1 MLSAADNELLT
12 RTGPDTPMG
21 ELFRRFWV
29 PALLSQELPEP
40 DCPPVRVTL
49 MGEELVAFRDTEGRV
64 GLVDPRCP
72 HRGANLFFG
81 RNEQC
86 GLRCVYH
93 GWKFDVTG
101 RCVDLPTLPPDSTF
115 RERVRI
121 TAYPVREW
129 GDFVWAYL
137 GPAGPLPELPALE
150 FALVPPAQR
159 FVSKKLQ
166 QCNWAQA
173 AEGGLDTAH
182 FSFLHMPVTSK
193 ASESDEVMSRS
204 SADRDRT
211 RWMRDDPM
219 PEFQV
224 VPHEA
229 GLAIGASR
237 RADGAALYW
246 RVSQFLMPN
255 HGLAPNAFAGENY
268 HGQTWVPITDE
279 RCWVYCYTWN
289 PERSLTE
296 TERQRLRAGQSV
308 HAAVDE
314 RWVPLR
320 NRDNDYLIDR
330 VDQKLRTFT
339 GIRGISE
346 QDACVQDSQGFIV
359 DRTREHLGPT
369 DAAIIQF
376 RRLMLGAVRDLR
388 AGVEPPA
395 ARHAAADTVR
405 SGSALADRS
414 VRFADVMV
422 RRFGDPVGRVARASS
437 GPQASRATYSSP
449 PSTLS
454 R

>member
-1 MLSAADNELLT
+1 MLSAADNTLLT
-12 RTGPDTPMG
+12 KTGSGTPMG
-21 ELFRRFWV
+21 EYFRRFWMPV
-29 PALLSQELPEP
+29 ALTQEVPEP
-40 DCPPVRVTL
+40 DCPPVRVKI
-49 MGEELVAFRDTEGRV
+49 MGEDLVAFRDSGGRV
-64 GLVDPRCP
+64 GLLDPRCP

-86 GLRCVYH
+86 GLRCAYH
-93 GWKFDVTG
+93 GWKFDVAG
-101 RCVDLPTLPPDSTF
+101 RCVDMPSMPAESTF
-115 RERVRI
+115 RDRVRV

-129 GDFVWAYL
+129 GEFVWAYL
-137 GPAGPLPELPALE
+137 GPAGREPELPQLE
-150 FALVPPAQR
+150 FAGLPAAHR

-166 QCNWAQA
+166 QCNWAQSC
-173 AEGGLDTAH
+173 EGGIDTAH
-182 FSFLHMPVTSK
+182 FSFLHMPVTSSD
-193 ASESDEVMSRS
+193 SESAEIMSRS

-237 RADGAALYW
+237 RADGTGLYW
-246 RVSQFLMPN
+246 RISQFLIPN

-279 RCWVYCYTWN
+279 LCWVYCYTWN
-289 PERSLTE
+289 PERPLTE
-296 TERQRLRAGQSV
+296 AERQRLRAGQSV

-314 RWVPLR
+314 RWVPIR

-346 QDACVQDSQGFIV
+346 QDACIQDSQGLIA

-376 RRLMLGAVRDLR
+376 RRMMLGAARDLR

-395 ARHAAADTVR
+395 ARNGAAYTVR

-414 VRFADVMV
+414 VSFADVMLE
-422 RRFGDPVGRVARASS
+422 RFGDEVARVGPRTSAPS
-437 GPQASRATYSSP
+437 GLPARS
-449 PSTLS
+449 
-454 R
+454 

>member
-1 MLSAADNELLT
+1 MLSAVDNELLT
-12 RTGPDTPMG
+12 RTGVDAPMG
-21 ELFRRFWV
+21 ELFRRFWM

-40 DCPPVRVTL
+40 DCPPVRVKI

-86 GLRCVYH
+86 GLRCAYH

-101 RCVDLPTLPPDSTF
+101 RCVDLPTLPADSTF
-115 RERVRI
+115 SDRVRI
-121 TAYPVREW
+121 TAYPVRER
-129 GDFVWAYL
+129 GDVVWAYL
-137 GPAGPLPELPALE
+137 GPAGPLPALPDLE
-150 FALVPPAQR
+150 FALVPPAHR

-173 AEGGLDTAH
+173 AEGGIDTAH
-182 FSFLHMPVTSK
+182 FSFLHMPVT
-193 ASESDEVMSRS
+193 ASDGESDAIMRRS
-204 SADRDRT
+204 SADRNRT

-219 PEFQV
+219 PEFHV
-224 VPHEA
+224 VPHDA
-229 GLAIGASR
+229 GLVIGASR
-237 RADGAALYW
+237 RADGTELYW

-255 HGLAPNAFAGENY
+255 HGLAPNAFASENY

-289 PERSLTE
+289 PERPLTE

-308 HAAVDE
+308 HADVDE
-314 RWVPLR
+314 RWVPRR

-346 QDACVQDSQGFIV
+346 QDACIQDSQGFIA

-376 RRLMLGAVRDLR
+376 RRLMLGVARDLR
-388 AGVEPPA
+388 GGVEPAA
-395 ARHAAADTVR
+395 ARRAAAYAVR

-414 VRFADVMV
+414 VPFADVMV
-422 RRFGDPVGRVARASS
+422 RRFGDAVGRAQISS
-437 GPQASRATYSSP
+437 ATYSSP
-449 PSTLS
+449 PSSLS

>member
-1 MLSAADNELLT
+1 MLSVADNELLT

-21 ELFRRFWV
+21 ALFRRFWV

-40 DCPPVRVTL
+40 DCPPVCVTI

-81 RNEQC
+81 RNEAC

-101 RCVDLPTLPPDSTF
+101 RCVDLPTLPADSTF

-137 GPAGPLPELPALE
+137 GPSGVLPELPALE
-150 FALVPPAQR
+150 FALVPPAHR
-159 FVSKKLQ
+159 LVSKKLQ

-182 FSFLHMPVTSK
+182 FSFLHMPVTSS

-237 RADGAALYW
+237 RADGTGLYW

-289 PERSLTE
+289 PERPLTE

-346 QDACVQDSQGFIV
+346 QDACVHDSQGVIA

-376 RRLMLGAVRDLR
+376 RRLMLGAARDLR

-395 ARHAAADTVR
+395 ARTAAGYTVR

-414 VRFADVMV
+414 VPFADVMV
-422 RRFGDPVGRVARASS
+422 RRFGDAVGRVGREPADAQASS
-437 GPQASRATYSSP
+437 ATYSSP
-449 PSTLS
+449 PSSLS

>member
-12 RTGPDTPMG
+12 RTGPDTPVG
-21 ELFRRFWV
+21 DLFRRFWM

-40 DCPPVRVTL
+40 DCPPVRVKI

-115 RERVRI
+115 RDRVRI
-121 TAYPVREW
+121 TAYPAREW
-129 GDFVWAYL
+129 GEFVWVYL
-137 GPAGPLPELPALE
+137 GPAGPLPELPDLE
-150 FALVPPAQR
+150 FALVPPAHR

-173 AEGGLDTAH
+173 AEGGIDTAH
-182 FSFLHMPVTSK
+182 FSFLHMPVT
-193 ASESDEVMSRS
+193 ASDGESDEIMRRS

-219 PEFQV
+219 PEFHV
-224 VPHEA
+224 VSHEA
-229 GLAIGASR
+229 GLLIGASR
-237 RADGAALYW
+237 RADGTELYW
-246 RVSQFLMPN
+246 RVSQFLLPN

-279 RCWVYCYTWN
+279 LCWVYCYTWN
-289 PERSLTE
+289 PVRPLTE

-308 HAAVDE
+308 HSDVDE
-314 RWVPLR
+314 QWVPRR

-346 QDACVQDSQGFIV
+346 QDACIQDSQGGIA

-376 RRLMLGAVRDLR
+376 RRLMLGAARDLR
-388 AGVEPPA
+388 GGLEPPA
-395 ARHAAADTVR
+395 ARNAAAYAVR

-414 VRFADVMV
+414 VAFADVMGQ
-422 RRFGDPVGRVARASS
+422 RFGDAVGRVAPGSS
-437 GPQASRATYSSP
+437 GPQASSATYSSP

>member
-1 MLSAADNELLT
+1 M
-12 RTGPDTPMG
+12 
-21 ELFRRFWV
+21 
-29 PALLSQELPEP
+29 
-40 DCPPVRVTL
+40 PVSSS
-49 MGEELVAFRDTEGRV
+49 DTER
-64 GLVDPRCP
+64 
-72 HRGANLFFG
+72 
-81 RNEQC
+81 
-86 GLRCVYH
+86 
-93 GWKFDVTG
+93 
-101 RCVDLPTLPPDSTF
+101 
-115 RERVRI
+115 
-121 TAYPVREW
+121 
-129 GDFVWAYL
+129 
-137 GPAGPLPELPALE
+137 
-150 FALVPPAQR
+150 
-159 FVSKKLQ
+159 
-166 QCNWAQA
+166 
-173 AEGGLDTAH
+173 
-182 FSFLHMPVTSK
+182 
-193 ASESDEVMSRS
+193 DEIMSRS

-219 PEFQV
+219 PEFEV
-224 VPHEA
+224 VPYEV

-237 RADGAALYW
+237 RADGGRLYW
-246 RVSQFLMPN
+246 RVSQFLLPN

-289 PERSLTE
+289 PERPLTE

-346 QDACVQDSQGFIV
+346 QDACVQDSQGVIA

-376 RRLMLGAVRDLR
+376 RRLMLGAARDLR
-388 AGVEPPA
+388 AGVEPAA
-395 ARHAAADTVR
+395 ARTAAGYTVR

-414 VRFADVMV
+414 VPFADVMV
-422 RRFGDPVGRVARASS
+422 RRFGDAVGRVGREPADAQASS
-437 GPQASRATYSSP
+437 ATYSSP

>member
-1 MLSAADNELLT
+1 MLSAADNTLLT
-12 RTGPDTPMG
+12 QTGSGTPMG
-21 ELFRRFWV
+21 EYFRRFWMPV
-29 PALLSQELPEP
+29 ALTQEVPEP
-40 DCPPVRVTL
+40 DCPPVRVKI
-49 MGEELVAFRDTEGRV
+49 MGEDLVAFRDSEGRV
-64 GLVDPRCP
+64 GLLDPRCP

-86 GLRCVYH
+86 GLRCAYH
-93 GWKFDVTG
+93 GWKFDVAG
-101 RCVDLPTLPPDSTF
+101 RCVDMPTMPAESTF
-115 RERVRI
+115 RDRVRV

-129 GDFVWAYL
+129 GEFVWAYL
-137 GPAGPLPELPALE
+137 GPAGREPELPQLE
-150 FALVPPAQR
+150 FAGLPAAHR

-166 QCNWAQA
+166 QCNWAQSC
-173 AEGGLDTAH
+173 EGGIDTAH
-182 FSFLHMPVTSK
+182 FSFLHMPVTSSD
-193 ASESDEVMSRS
+193 SESAEIMSRS

-237 RADGAALYW
+237 RADGTGLYW
-246 RVSQFLMPN
+246 RISQFLIPN

-279 RCWVYCYTWN
+279 LCWVYCYTWN
-289 PERSLTE
+289 SERPLTE
-296 TERQRLRAGQSV
+296 AERQRLRAGQSV

-314 RWVPLR
+314 RWVPIR

-346 QDACVQDSQGFIV
+346 QDACIQDSQGSIA

-376 RRLMLGAVRDLR
+376 RRMMLGAARDLR
-388 AGVEPPA
+388 AGVEPAA
-395 ARHAAADTVR
+395 ARNGAAYTVR

-414 VRFADVMV
+414 VSFADVMLE
-422 RRFGDPVGRVARASS
+422 RFGDEVARVGPRASAPS
-437 GPQASRATYSSP
+437 GLPARS
-449 PSTLS
+449 
-454 R
+454 

>member
-1 MLSAADNELLT
+1 VLSAADNELLT
-12 RTGPDTPMG
+12 RTGPGTAMG
-21 ELFRRFWV
+21 DLFRRFWI
-29 PALLSQELPEP
+29 PAALSQELPEP
-40 DCPPVRVTL
+40 DGAPVRVKI
-49 MGEELVAFRDTEGRV
+49 MGEDLIAFRDTEGRV

-86 GLRCVYH
+86 GIRCAYH

-101 RCVDLPTLPPDSTF
+101 RCVDLPTMPPESTL
-115 RERVRI
+115 RDRVRI
-121 TAYPVREW
+121 TSYPVREW

-137 GPAGPLPELPALE
+137 GPAGPLPELPGLE
-150 FALVPPAQR
+150 FALVPPAHR

-173 AEGGLDTAH
+173 AEGGIDTAH
-182 FSFLHMPVTSK
+182 FSFLHMPVG
-193 ASESDEVMSRS
+193 ASDRERDEVMSRS

-219 PEFQV
+219 PQFHV
-224 VPHEA
+224 VPHEG

-237 RADGAALYW
+237 RADAADLYW
-246 RVSQFLMPN
+246 RVSQFLLPN

-279 RCWVYCYTWN
+279 LCWVYCYTWN
-289 PERSLTE
+289 PERPLTQ
-296 TERQRLRAGQSV
+296 TERERLRAGQSV

-330 VDQKLRTFT
+330 ADQKLRTFT

-346 QDACVQDSQGFIV
+346 QDACIQDSQGLIA

-376 RRLMLGAVRDLR
+376 RRLMLAAARDLGR
-388 AGVEPPA
+388 GVVPPA
-395 ARHAAADTVR
+395 AGNAGAYTVR

-414 VRFADVMV
+414 VPFEEVML
-422 RRFGDPVGRVARASS
+422 RRFGDRIGQVPSAM
-437 GPQASRATYSSP
+437 YSSP
-449 PSTLS
+449 RSSLS
-454 R
+454 G

>member
-1 MLSAADNELLT
+1 MLSAGDNALLT
-12 RTGPDTPMG
+12 QTGSGAPMG
-21 ELFRRFWV
+21 EYFRRFWMPV
-29 PALLSQELPEP
+29 ALSRELPEP
-40 DCPPVRVTL
+40 DCPPVRVRI
-49 MGEELVAFRDTEGRV
+49 MGEDLVAFRDSEGRI
-64 GLVDPRCP
+64 GLLEPRCP

-93 GWKFDVTG
+93 GWKFDVAG
-101 RCVDLPTLPPDSTF
+101 RCVDLPTLPAESTF
-115 RERVRI
+115 RERVRV

-137 GPAGPLPELPALE
+137 GPAGHEPELPRLE
-150 FALVPPAQR
+150 FAVVPPSHR

-166 QCNWAQA
+166 QCNWAQSC
-173 AEGGLDTAH
+173 EGGLDTAH
-182 FSFLHMPVTSK
+182 FSFLHMPVTSVT
-193 ASESDEVMSRS
+193 SESDEIMSRS

-219 PEFQV
+219 PEFHV
-224 VPHEA
+224 VEHEA

-237 RADGAALYW
+237 RADGTQLYW
-246 RVSQFLMPN
+246 RVSQFLLPN

-279 RCWVYCYTWN
+279 SCWVYCYTWN
-289 PERSLTE
+289 PERPLAE
-296 TERQRLRAGQSV
+296 AERQRLRAGQSV

-314 RWVPLR
+314 RWMPIR

-346 QDACVQDSQGFIV
+346 QDACIQDSQGFIA

-376 RRLMLGAVRDLR
+376 RRLVLGGARELLT
-388 AGVEPPA
+388 GTEPAPA
-395 ARHAAADTVR
+395 RNGAAYTVR

-414 VRFADVMV
+414 VMFAQVM
-422 RRFGDPVGRVARASS
+422 RERFGDEVARVSAPASERTEESHAQS
-437 GPQASRATYSSP
+437 GS
-449 PSTLS
+449 
-454 R
+454 

>member
-1 MLSAADNELLT
+1 
-12 RTGPDTPMG
+12 
-21 ELFRRFWV
+21 V
-29 PALLSQELPEP
+29 KI
-40 DCPPVRVTL
+40 
-49 MGEELVAFRDTEGRV
+49 MGEELVAVRDTEGRV

-86 GLRCVYH
+86 GLRCAYH

-115 RERVRI
+115 RDRIRI

-129 GDFVWAYL
+129 GEFVWVYL
-137 GPAGPLPELPALE
+137 GPAGPLPALPDLE
-150 FALVPPAQR
+150 FALVPPAHR

-173 AEGGLDTAH
+173 AEGGIDTAH
-182 FSFLHMPVTSK
+182 FSFLHMPVT
-193 ASESDEVMSRS
+193 ASDGESDAIMRRS

-219 PEFQV
+219 PEFHV
-224 VPHEA
+224 VSHDA
-229 GLAIGASR
+229 GLVIGASR
-237 RADGAALYW
+237 RAAGTGLYW
-246 RVSQFLMPN
+246 RVSQFLIRN

-279 RCWVYCYTWN
+279 LCWVYCYTWN
-289 PERSLTE
+289 PERPLTE

-308 HAAVDE
+308 HADVDE
-314 RWVPLR
+314 RWVPRR

-346 QDACVQDSQGFIV
+346 QDACIQDSQGVIA

-376 RRLMLGAVRDLR
+376 RRLMLGAARDLR
-388 AGVEPPA
+388 GGIEPA
-395 ARHAAADTVR
+395 AARNAAGYAVR

-414 VRFADVMV
+414 VPFADVM
-422 RRFGDPVGRVARASS
+422 RQRFGDAVGRVGQASS
-437 GPQASRATYSSP
+437 AAQASSAT
-449 PSTLS
+449 
-454 R
+454 